1 TFGIKISKKAKIRK
15 YLFSFI
21 SVFSSFAII
30 NIIAIIMAARLYIGK
45 ELGKTE
51 KKDKSIKIRY
61 KIGRYFAD
69 CIVF

>member
-1 TFGIKISKKAKIRK
+1 M
-15 YLFSFI
+15 FSFI

-45 ELGKTE
+45 ELGKIE
-51 KKDKSIKIRY
+51 KNDKRTKIRY

-69 CIVF
+69 SIALSKVEGFLRF